1 LPLAI
6 RAWIAA
12 LLGRRAGLLDN
23 RMARTQMRRFGRRRT
38 MREERND
45 SKSSHGWIMLAA
57 AAMLLLPGGAGAQQM
72 PYPPV
77 DPPAKRIV
85 TQGLATTVIDNLF
98 ACEVP
103 VSNHR
108 ISAVG
113 TIKAADGTTLTVP
126 ARTDYQAAPK
136 LPDLFNECNKATPAS
151 FAEVKAG
158 EAPIVEI
165 DKDGEVVTG
174 TIIGDNYF
182 QLYVNGRL
190 IGVDA
195 VPFTPFNSAIVRFR
209 VKRPYTYAFLLVD
222 WEEKLGLGM
231 EKMPTNDWHSGD
243 GGIFAKF
250 SDGTVTDSTWR
261 AQSFYIAPLAAPE
274 DVVEK
279 GHIHDTS
286 KLGRV
291 HPAAKLPTCRETCY
305 AIHYP
310 VPENWN
316 QPGFDDGNWPRAYEY
331 TDEDVGV
338 GSLAGYWRY
347 PEAFLGARWIWSVS
361 LVFDNLVLARK
372 TVR

>member
-1 LPLAI
+1 MRQKRDGGRPVPAMTVLATI
-6 RAWIAA
+6 GAFVA
-12 LLGRRAGLLDN
+12 LQAPV
-23 RMARTQMRRFGRRRT
+23 
-38 MREERND
+38 
-45 SKSSHGWIMLAA
+45 H
-57 AAMLLLPGGAGAQQM
+57 AQQM
-72 PYPPV
+72 PYPPA

-85 TQGLATTVIDNLF
+85 TQGLAAPVIDNLF
-98 ACEVP
+98 KCGVQ

-113 TIKAADGTTLTVP
+113 TVTAKDGTALTVP
-126 ARTDYQAAPK
+126 ARTDYQTDPK
-136 LPDLFNECNKATPAS
+136 LADLYNECSKVTPQT
-151 FAEVKAG
+151 FADVKIVDV
-158 EAPIVEI
+158 PVVEI
-165 DKDGEVVTG
+165 DKDGEIVTG
-174 TIIGDNYF
+174 FIIGDNYF
-182 QLYVNGRL
+182 QLYINGKL
-190 IGVDA
+190 VGVDA
-195 VPFTPFNSAIVRFR
+195 IPFTPFNSAIVHFR

-231 EKMPTNDWHSGD
+231 EKMPTNDWHAGD

-250 SDGTVTDSTWR
+250 SDGTVTDSSWK
-261 AQSFYIAPLAAPE
+261 AQSYYIAPLMQPE

-279 GHIHDTS
+279 GSIHDTS

-291 HPAAKLPTCRETCY
+291 HPVAKLPGCKEECY
-305 AIHYP
+305 AVHYP
-310 VPENWN
+310 IPENWT

-347 PEAFLGARWIWSVS
+347 PEAFLGARWIWTVN